1 MLGKHIDYD
10 SFLNPTRKNL
20 AFDLETILYKGVEPS
35 VSVSFNTV
43 TLDSTTSISPQRSK
57 QQITSSMV
65 PTTAP
70 CDICHRNVKRLFSLK
85 QRELTY
91 FVCHNCYKEKYKT
104 CSKVTKSFVD
114 SSKLTINSQPRVKW
128 DDIFTTAE
136 QFAPRI
142 HKVRKK
148 NRKNKRG

>member
-10 SFLNPTRKNL
+10 SFLNPDRKNL
-20 AFDLETILYKGVEPS
+20 AFDLETILYSGVEPS
-35 VSVSFNTV
+35 VTVSFNDV
-43 TLDSTTSISPQRSK
+43 TLDSTTSSNPQGSK
-57 QQITSSMV
+57 QQITSSIV

-70 CDICHRNVKRLFSLK
+70 CDICHRKVKRLFSLK

-91 FVCHNCYKEKYKT
+91 FVCHDCYKEKYKN

-128 DDIFTTAE
+128 DDICTTAE